1 MACNGHARE
10 RPKVCW
16 AMSACLLSHAGVKGA
31 MVRFGPHLG
40 AYFGPAKRLKMGLTL
55 GLDPSVDRINTYIKK
70 EIKHVIKT
78 HNGIRDENIIKI

>member
-40 AYFGPAKRLKMGLTL
+40 PTKRLKMGLTL
-55 GLDPSVDRINTYIKK
+55 GLDLIVDRINTYKK
-70 EIKHVIKT
+70 RIENKIKHVIKT
-78 HNGIRDENIIKI
+78 